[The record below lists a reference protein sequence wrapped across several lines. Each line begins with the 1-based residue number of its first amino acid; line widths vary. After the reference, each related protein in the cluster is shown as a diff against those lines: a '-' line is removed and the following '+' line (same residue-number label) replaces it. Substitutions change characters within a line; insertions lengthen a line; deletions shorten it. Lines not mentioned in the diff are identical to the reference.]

1 VVGAALVLITQTVD
15 QEHAIESIDFNHD
28 RAARRDDAD
37 GPVDRDNGVYTWLA
51 IHAGQLS
58 RGRSAAVVASLA
70 VTTAVL
76 SDSTT

>member
-1 VVGAALVLITQTVD
+1 MMLMVRLTETT
-15 QEHAIESIDFNHD
+15 
-28 RAARRDDAD
+28 
-37 GPVDRDNGVYTWLA
+37 GVYTWLA